1 MTFLGAPRVRL
12 AGWTGGS
19 SAWGG
24 GSLSWAQHFQG
35 GTVTV
40 ALNTLGRLIFAGHVV
55 GEWKE

>member
-1 MTFLGAPRVRL
+1 MTFLGAPRVGL
-12 AGWTGGS
+12 AGWTGVS
-19 SAWGG
+19 SAQG
-24 GSLSWAQHFQG
+24 GSLSWAQHFWG